1 MALYTIHKSSLL
13 TLGTNV
19 LLTWKYA
26 RSFCGQYYSPDYLKK
41 KHPKIGAFR
50 QTIYS
55 YIHTQVT
62 GQEFSLEFKKLET
75 VGKPTRKKIVTLRP
89 KYNKCVFLFSI
100 NGRFGHGIIRLAKM
114 FNKIR
119 EWKFGRKRR
128 RIIFTVLGVSKR
140 CLMKFL
146 WTHTPKIAQWMEVR
160 WQIGKRCCLP
170 ACLPNGF

>member
-1 MALYTIHKSSLL
+1 MKIRTIILWPIL
-13 TLGTNV
+13 FAWL
-19 LLTWKYA
+19 
-26 RSFCGQYYSPDYLKK
+26 FKK
-41 KHPKIGAFR
+41 KTPKNRRLSSNNIF
-50 QTIYS
+50 IYS
-55 YIHTQVT
+55 HSGDRAGIFAGIQ
-62 GQEFSLEFKKLET
+62 GARNC
-75 VGKPTRKKIVTLRP
+75 GKTHKKKIVTLRP